1 MEEEKMESVYLR
13 TYQFLET
20 IYGVAADES
29 LEETQSLDLMD
40 IVWNLLTDEE
50 KAFLDCRKV
59 SSTK

>member
-1 MEEEKMESVYLR
+1 MESVYLR